1 MAREK
6 KVIDASVL
14 VKLFLHEEND
24 DKAFALVQDHVEGK
38 TLIIVPELVF
48 LEVINAL
55 RYKKQD
61 LDALDK
67 ANQRLWKLQFHV
79 ERMNA
84 FLLKRTAELALKF
97 NLTLYD
103 ACYAALSSN
112 FGAPLITADTAL
124 SKVPNV
130 VLLNS
135 L

>member
-6 KVIDASVL
+6 KVVDASVL

-24 DKAFALVQDHVEGK
+24 DKALALVQDHIAGK
-38 TLIIVPELVF
+38 ALIIVPELVF

-61 LDALDK
+61 VDALDK

-79 ERMNA
+79 EKMNA
-84 FLLKRTAELALKF
+84 FLLKRTAELALEF
-97 NLTLYD
+97 NLTVYD
-103 ACYAALSSN
+103 ALYVAVANN
-112 FGAPLITADTAL
+112 FGAPLITADKAL
-124 SKVPNV
+124 GKVPNV
-130 VLLNS
+130 VLLSS